1 MPLPDLP
8 NPFKA
13 DLPEGKVYGM
23 LARFETPGSLMRGC
37 EKVRDAGYKKWDAHT
52 PFPVHGLDGAMG
64 MKATPLPW
72 LVLIAGLGGAA
83 AAMTLQWWIA
93 TTAYPL
99 VISGKPFFS
108 WQAFVPVTFEVGVLG
123 GALAAVLGVFGLCRL
138 PMHWHPLFGSK
149 LFERATDDGFF
160 ISIESWDPK
169 FNESDTRQLLQQCGA
184 VEVEIVSQ

>member
-1 MPLPDLP
+1 M
-8 NPFKA
+8 
-13 DLPEGKVYGM
+13 
-23 LARFETPGSLMRGC
+23 
-37 EKVRDAGYKKWDAHT
+37 
-52 PFPVHGLDGAMG
+52 AM
-64 MKATPLPW
+64 
-72 LVLIAGLGGAA
+72 
-83 AAMTLQWWIA
+83 QWWIA

-123 GALAAVLGVFGLCRL
+123 GALAAVLGVFGLCKL
-138 PMHWHPLFGSK
+138 PMHWHPLFSSK

-169 FNESDTRQLLQQCGA
+169 FNESDTRQLLETSGA